1 MSNEIQQGL
10 QDDLTTI
17 EPDLMNM
24 TRLFSLPDSVWD
36 APEYHF
42 AAAIEGGQYVIRFYG
57 KTQAAQGV
65 TDIPS
70 DADAR
75 IQALHRRR
83 ALRRLCRQTL
93 YDLLRKETGIHPPW
107 GSMTG
112 IRPTHLMYEALNEGM
127 SMADAQEHLVHQ
139 FDVAPEKAALLAELV
154 SVQQQLPPPGD
165 DWMDVYIGIP
175 FCTTRCT
182 YCSFSSG
189 ELGDGHLVAPYLTA
203 LFREMDAC
211 AQLLRDAGKKLRAV
225 YVGGGTPTSLNEEQL
240 PRLLEKMMQCFP
252 CAMEYTVEA
261 GRPDTLTL
269 PKLEA
274 IRRAGVQRISINPQ
288 SMHAKTLDL
297 IGREHRPDDIVKAF
311 QRADWVGIPI
321 VNADVI
327 TGLPEESPADFAET
341 MEALLALDPENITV
355 HTLAV
360 KRASRL
366 VEVDKDFHYKQG
378 ETVKKMLAVAQQ
390 KLKAAGF
397 RPYYLYRQK
406 HMAGAFENT
415 GYCKGDTPCIY
426 NIRIMEEKQTILALG
441 AGGISKIYYPD
452 ENRLERVP
460 NVSNYEIYISRLEEM
475 LDRKEQNI
483 FKEVK

>member
-139 FDVAPEKAALLAELV
+139 FDVAPEKAAGFGAIETDVRLSADGALV
-154 SVQQQLPPPGD
+154 VMHDSTLNRT
-165 DWMDVYIGIP
+165 
-175 FCTTRCT
+175 C
-182 YCSFSSG
+182 
-189 ELGDGHLVAPYLTA
+189 LHADGT
-203 LFREMDAC
+203 
-211 AQLLRDAGKKLRAV
+211 
-225 YVGGGTPTSLNEEQL
+225 
-240 PRLLEKMMQCFP
+240 
-252 CAMEYTVEA
+252 
-261 GRPDTLTL
+261 
-269 PKLEA
+269 
-274 IRRAGVQRISINPQ
+274 
-288 SMHAKTLDL
+288 
-297 IGREHRPDDIVKAF
+297 
-311 QRADWVGIPI
+311 
-321 VNADVI
+321 
-327 TGLPEESPADFAET
+327 
-341 MEALLALDPENITV
+341 
-355 HTLAV
+355 
-360 KRASRL
+360 
-366 VEVDKDFHYKQG
+366 
-378 ETVKKMLAVAQQ
+378 
-390 KLKAAGF
+390 
-397 RPYYLYRQK
+397 
-406 HMAGAFENT
+406 
-415 GYCKGDTPCIY
+415 
-426 NIRIMEEKQTILALG
+426 
-441 AGGISKIYYPD
+441 
-452 ENRLERVP
+452 
-460 NVSNYEIYISRLEEM
+460 
-475 LDRKEQNI
+475 DRKS
-483 FKEVK
+483 VV

>member
-57 KTQAAQGV
+57 KTQAVQGV

-165 DWMDVYIGIP
+165 AGWTCTSAFRSAQRAAPTAP
-175 FCTTRCT
+175 FQRRTGRRAFGCTLPD
-182 YCSFSSG
+182 G
-189 ELGDGHLVAPYLTA
+189 AVPGDGCLCAAPA
-203 LFREMDAC
+203 RRGEEA
-211 AQLLRDAGKKLRAV
+211 ARGLRR
-225 YVGGGTPTSLNEEQL
+225 
-240 PRLLEKMMQCFP
+240 
-252 CAMEYTVEA
+252 
-261 GRPDTLTL
+261 GR
-269 PKLEA
+269 
-274 IRRAGVQRISINPQ
+274 
-288 SMHAKTLDL
+288 
-297 IGREHRPDDIVKAF
+297 
-311 QRADWVGIPI
+311 
-321 VNADVI
+321 NADI
-327 TGLPEESPADFAET
+327 AE
-341 MEALLALDPENITV
+341 
-355 HTLAV
+355 
-360 KRASRL
+360 
-366 VEVDKDFHYKQG
+366 
-378 ETVKKMLAVAQQ
+378 
-390 KLKAAGF
+390 
-397 RPYYLYRQK
+397 
-406 HMAGAFENT
+406 
-415 GYCKGDTPCIY
+415 
-426 NIRIMEEKQTILALG
+426 
-441 AGGISKIYYPD
+441 
-452 ENRLERVP
+452 
-460 NVSNYEIYISRLEEM
+460 
-475 LDRKEQNI
+475 
-483 FKEVK
+483 

>member
-182 YCSFSSG
+182 
-189 ELGDGHLVAPYLTA
+189 
-203 LFREMDAC
+203 
-211 AQLLRDAGKKLRAV
+211 
-225 YVGGGTPTSLNEEQL
+225 
-240 PRLLEKMMQCFP
+240 
-252 CAMEYTVEA
+252 
-261 GRPDTLTL
+261 
-269 PKLEA
+269 
-274 IRRAGVQRISINPQ
+274 
-288 SMHAKTLDL
+288 
-297 IGREHRPDDIVKAF
+297 
-311 QRADWVGIPI
+311 
-321 VNADVI
+321 
-327 TGLPEESPADFAET
+327 
-341 MEALLALDPENITV
+341 
-355 HTLAV
+355 
-360 KRASRL
+360 
-366 VEVDKDFHYKQG
+366 
-378 ETVKKMLAVAQQ
+378 
-390 KLKAAGF
+390 
-397 RPYYLYRQK
+397 
-406 HMAGAFENT
+406 
-415 GYCKGDTPCIY
+415 
-426 NIRIMEEKQTILALG
+426 
-441 AGGISKIYYPD
+441 
-452 ENRLERVP
+452 
-460 NVSNYEIYISRLEEM
+460 
-475 LDRKEQNI
+475 
-483 FKEVK
+483 